1 MPVFSIN
8 DGAAPPGLSRY
19 RLESGKF
26 HVCGVGVKSV
36 CVFCGSNAGNGEAYL
51 EAARALARAVVGRG
65 LKLVYGGGN
74 IGLMGALADAALAAG
89 GHVTG
94 VTPRALLEK
103 EVVHRNLS
111 DLRVVG
117 SMHERKALMAELSDA
132 FIAMPG
138 GLGTLEELFEVL
150 TWNQLGFHR
159 KPCGALNVAG
169 FYDRLTDYL
178 DHAVA
183 ERFLK
188 PEHRAMLLIE
198 RDPAALVERL
208 RTHRPPEVSKW
219 IGRGQT

>member
-1 MPVFSIN
+1 MS
-8 DGAAPPGLSRY
+8 
-19 RLESGKF
+19 
-26 HVCGVGVKSV
+26 SV
-36 CVFCGSNAGNGEAYL
+36 CVFCGSNAGNGEVYV
-51 EAARALARAVVGRG
+51 EAARRLARVLVARE
-65 LKLVYGGGN
+65 LKIVYGGGN
-74 IGLMGALADAALAAG
+74 IGLMGVLAEAALAAG

-94 VTPRALLEK
+94 VAPRALLEK
-103 EVVHRNLS
+103 EVVHTGLT
-111 DLRVVG
+111 DLRVVD
-117 SMHERKALMAELSDA
+117 SMHQRKALMAELSDA

-159 KPCGALNVAG
+159 KPCAALNVAG
-169 FYDRLTDYL
+169 FFDRLTDHL

-208 RTHRPPEVSKW
+208 KTHRPPEVSKW